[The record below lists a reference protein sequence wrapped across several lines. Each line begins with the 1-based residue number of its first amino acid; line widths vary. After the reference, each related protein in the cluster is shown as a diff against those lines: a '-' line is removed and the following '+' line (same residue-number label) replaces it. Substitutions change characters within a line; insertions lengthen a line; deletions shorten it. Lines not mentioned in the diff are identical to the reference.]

1 MFENEKMYN
10 FYDSSYFKLHGLNLR
25 ARFCAKFLINNKSY
39 LPMIMQINEEIYQRF
54 INLCCS
60 HITIESAASIEI
72 DQSNEVGDAITIK
85 E

>member
-1 MFENEKMYN
+1 MYN

-25 ARFCAKFLINNKSY
+25 ARFCAKFIINNLKIHKSY
-39 LPMIMQINEEIYQRF
+39 LPMIMQINEEIYQRV

>member
-1 MFENEKMYN
+1 
-10 FYDSSYFKLHGLNLR
+10 
-25 ARFCAKFLINNKSY
+25 
-39 LPMIMQINEEIYQRF
+39 MIMQINEEIYQRF